1 MFADPQGG
9 EATVVR
15 RNRDGIDDRRVGA
28 GTYSSA
34 CSPSHVAR
42 ASHTGQLALAAVEQL
57 RQDGRMTACH
67 VARRGHRGH
76 NAAPGQLAQLG

>member
-28 GTYSSA
+28 GTYSRRVQSQ
-34 CSPSHVAR
+34 SHRTSV
-42 ASHTGQLALAAVEQL
+42 SHRPIGIS
-57 RQDGRMTACH
+57 GR
-67 VARRGHRGH
+67 
-76 NAAPGQLAQLG
+76 